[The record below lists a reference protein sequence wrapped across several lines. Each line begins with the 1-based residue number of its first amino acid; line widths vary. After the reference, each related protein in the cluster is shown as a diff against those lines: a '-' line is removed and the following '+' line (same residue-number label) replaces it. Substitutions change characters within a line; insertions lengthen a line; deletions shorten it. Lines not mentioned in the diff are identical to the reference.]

1 MFDLIREFQKQG
13 MEMDRL
19 RERGLYVVGN
29 TYDNL
34 KHECLPET
42 EVCECYDK
50 GDKWAYVG
58 EDMKLHSMDLDK
70 EVINYYYEH
79 ATEWYCALVE
89 EWEDAFNVAI
99 VLNAVSELHGY
110 KPFIIRSGSMVDN
123 LKDWFGA
130 IFEGGVNE
138 SSTII

>member
-13 MEMDRL
+13 MEVYRL
-19 RERGLYVVGN
+19 RDRGLLVVEN
-29 TYDNL
+29 TYDTL
-34 KHECLPET
+34 KHECLPDT

-58 EDMKLHSMDLDK
+58 EDMKLHSMDLDI
-70 EVINYYYEH
+70 EVIDYYYEH
-79 ATEWYCALVE
+79 AKEWYCALVE

-99 VLNAVSELHGY
+99 VLNAVSDLNGY

-130 IFEGGVNE
+130 IFEGGVK
-138 SSTII
+138 